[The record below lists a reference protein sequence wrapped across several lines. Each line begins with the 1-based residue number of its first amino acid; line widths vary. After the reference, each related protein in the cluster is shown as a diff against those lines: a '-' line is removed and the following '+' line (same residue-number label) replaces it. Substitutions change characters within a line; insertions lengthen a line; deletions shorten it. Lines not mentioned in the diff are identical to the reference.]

1 MKARILFSKDA
12 TPVESTSVKSFM
24 VVQNNKRST
33 VHEVSF
39 DKGGVTRKLTF
50 LNLVEATLRGSRYVM
65 AQSKVEYCAKLEILN
80 DE

>member
-12 TPVESTSVKSFM
+12 TPIETTSIKTFM

-33 VHEVSF
+33 VHEVMF
-39 DKGGVTRKLTF
+39 EKGGVTKKLTF
-50 LNLVEATLRGSRYVM
+50 LNLVEATLRNSRYVM
-65 AQSKVEYCAKLEILN
+65 AQSKVEFCAKLELLK